1 MILIACTLD
10 SFRSLK
16 DKSVKL
22 TFETQE
28 TTPEQMAEIAKSSQS
43 FGYLAFSPK
52 MLSNEQLEAI
62 DNAKTDLYD
71 SSKTPSKRLRNTL
84 YVLWEQNNNGYDKF
98 EDFYLKTMEKI
109 ITHYKDKL
117 I

>member
-1 MILIACTLD
+1 MIVLQCTLD

-16 DKSVKL
+16 DKSLKI

-28 TTPEQMAEIAKSSQS
+28 TTPQQMAEISKNSQT
-43 FGYLAFSPK
+43 FGYLAFSGT
-52 MLSNEQLEAI
+52 MLTDEQLSEI

-71 SSKTPSKRLRNTL
+71 NAKTPSKRLRNVL
-84 YVLWEQNNNGYDKF
+84 YVAFEQDKKGFERF
-98 EDFYLKTMEKI
+98 EDFYLHQMEKI
-109 ITHYKDKL
+109 ITHYKNKL